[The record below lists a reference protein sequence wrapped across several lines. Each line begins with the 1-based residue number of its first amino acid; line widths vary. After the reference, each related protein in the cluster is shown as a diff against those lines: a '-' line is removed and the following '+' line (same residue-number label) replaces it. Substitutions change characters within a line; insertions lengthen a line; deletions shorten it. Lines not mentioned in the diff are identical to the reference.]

1 MTSRKPVQ
9 LEFTDCIHCGKRIAT
24 TARRCHHCQA
34 TFTNLVR
41 PKPTTSNH
49 DLDEE
54 LEEVDSRDSHMSL
67 SYGGYDNQD
76 MDDTDEE
83 LDSSPR
89 KLWRFVAWVLLIV
102 FSVFALMPFLL

>member
-1 MTSRKPVQ
+1 
-9 LEFTDCIHCGKRIAT
+9 
-24 TARRCHHCQA
+24 
-34 TFTNLVR
+34 
-41 PKPTTSNH
+41 
-49 DLDEE
+49 
-54 LEEVDSRDSHMSL
+54 MSL